1 MNAKH
6 TTAPTS
12 FFSRNYFISCLVLVV
27 IGLTLVAI
35 FAPSRPKAEH
45 VTITSDQW
53 VCVDS
58 RPALLHAE
66 CTQYVRRVSK

>member
-1 MNAKH
+1 MN
-6 TTAPTS
+6 TS
-12 FFSRNYFISCLVLVV
+12 FFSRNYFISCLVLVA